1 MPTRAV
7 KIAFPCCENKSLIL
21 LTDLIFYIIFQA
33 LEYNIARCEMKYLKR
48 RLSNK
53 INNIA
58 NNFPVAILTG
68 ARQVGKSTL
77 LQHEFPEYLYLSLDD
92 FSLQEKVM
100 RDPGSLW
107 VGQERVILDEVQK
120 FPTLLEAVKIAVD
133 RSNRRCRFILSGSA
147 NLLLMQEVTETLA
160 GRAMYLELFPLTFG
174 EEKEMLE
181 GINFHHVWQPDWQ
194 ASEQEL
200 ELIDPLSYLLRGFFP
215 PLLRLPG
222 HEQVLTWLE
231 GYIRTY
237 LERDLRTLSQVDS
250 LIDFRRLMQGIA
262 LRTGSIL
269 NQADVAKDCGLS
281 HATSHRYIRLL
292 EVSHLLA
299 RVPAF
304 SRSRK
309 KRLVK
314 SPKAFFL
321 EPAVSVFLSGIHDE
335 ETLKKSREL
344 GGYFETLVYLH
355 LRAWCES
362 QTPKPEIYYWRT
374 VSGHEVDFVIE
385 RGRKLLALE
394 AKLTTQPSVQ
404 DIRHLLLF
412 LEEYPEAVRGVLV
425 HAGSRLQWLHSRV
438 VAVPW
443 WWLDL

>member
-1 MPTRAV
+1 
-7 KIAFPCCENKSLIL
+7 
-21 LTDLIFYIIFQA
+21 
-33 LEYNIARCEMKYLKR
+33 MKFLKR

-53 INNIA
+53 IKEIA
-58 NNFPVAILTG
+58 NNFSVTILTG

-77 LQHEFPEYLYLSLDD
+77 LQHEFPEYVYLSLDD
-92 FSLQEKVM
+92 FIIQEKIK
-100 RDPGSLW
+100 RDPTSLW
-107 VGQERVILDEVQK
+107 IGQERVILDEVQK
-120 FPTLLEAVKIAVD
+120 FPTLLEAVKLEVD
-133 RSNRRCRFILSGSA
+133 RFHPRCRFILSGSA
-147 NLLLMQEVTETLA
+147 NLLLMQKVTETLA
-160 GRAMYLELFPLTFG
+160 GRAMYLELFPITLG
-174 EEKEMLE
+174 EEKQILE
-181 GINFHHVWQPDWQ
+181 GIHFRHLWQPDWQ
-194 ASEQEL
+194 VPEQEV
-200 ELIDPLSYLLRGFFP
+200 ELINPLPYLLRGFFP
-215 PLLRLPG
+215 PLLSFPD

-231 GYIRTY
+231 GYTRTY

-250 LIDFRRLMQGIA
+250 LVDFRRLMQTTA
-262 LRTGSIL
+262 LRTGTIL

-314 SPKAFFL
+314 SPKVFFL
-321 EPAVSVFLSGIHDE
+321 DPALSIFLSGIYDQ
-335 ETLKKSREL
+335 ETLQKSREI

-355 LRAWCES
+355 LRALCES
-362 QTPKPEIYYWRT
+362 QTPRPEIYYWRT
-374 VSGHEVDFVIE
+374 VSGQEVDFIIE
-385 RGRKLLALE
+385 QGKRLLAVE
-394 AKLTTQPSVQ
+394 VKLTTQPTVQ

-412 LEEYPEAVRGVLV
+412 LEEYPEAVRGVLI

-443 WWLDL
+443 WWIDL